1 VDRRRL
7 VHPCTRRPCMP
18 NPSKGDSYIGD
29 DYDQDRHIQT
39 GWFSGVETMPDQQE
53 LVWHRLSL
61 GSSSVGASC
70 IVPWFVLSIKSDKER
85 TGIMLYVLHSRC
97 GFDFGPLR
105 ALGWPARYG
114 GIRPRIRHGD
124 DKLRGN
130 HGKDSRSYGASTDR
144 SP

>member
-1 VDRRRL
+1 
-7 VHPCTRRPCMP
+7 
-18 NPSKGDSYIGD
+18 
-29 DYDQDRHIQT
+29 
-39 GWFSGVETMPDQQE
+39 MPDQQE

-114 GIRPRIRHGD
+114 GIRPRTGHGD

-130 HGKDSRSYGASTDR
+130 HGKDSRSHGASTDR